1 MRTEFRAGEEERGR
15 HRIELEAFARKVAIV
30 CLFLIGIV
38 FLWFIRRVLLLVFI
52 AGVLAAGISPAV
64 RRVRTL
70 IRLYTGRKVRR
81 GTAVLI
87 VYLPFL
93 IGTVLLL
100 FLVLPRL
107 LSESREMAVQVPQ
120 LIDQKVLT
128 PLAEYLPA
136 AEIRRVLYR
145 DWRSEL
151 PVYGY
156 LRGAIAVIA
165 SIAAVLFLIAYMLID
180 SERIRNIF
188 LLFYHP
194 AERAQK
200 RSMIRRAS
208 RRMSKWLSGQLM
220 LAGIIGLAT
229 FVMLLVLRIPYALP
243 LAVVAAVGEMVPV
256 IGPIVGA
263 VPALVIAL
271 FQSNAQFWAVLILAF
286 LIQQIENYVLVP
298 RLMGQK
304 VSVSPLAVF
313 IAFMIGATLLG
324 VIGAILAI
332 PAVAITQVAFE
343 EAFVSRRE
351 RRLDSTRPGTIPR
364 TDDDEE

>member
-1 MRTEFRAGEEERGR
+1 MRTDFRQNEEEPSQHRG
-15 HRIELEAFARKVAIV
+15 ELETFTRKVAIV
-30 CLFLIGIV
+30 CLFIIGIV
-38 FLWFIRRVLLLVFI
+38 FLWYVRRVLVLIFI
-52 AGVLAAGISPAV
+52 AAVLAAGISPAV
-64 RRVRTL
+64 RRIRTVF
-70 IRLYTGRKVRR
+70 RLYTGRKLRR

-93 IGTVLLL
+93 VAVVLVL

-107 LSESREMAVQVPQ
+107 LSESREMAVQVPR
-120 LIDQKVLT
+120 LIDQKVIT

-136 AEIRRVLYR
+136 VEIRRIVYR

-156 LRGAIAVIA
+156 LRGAISVIA

-180 SERIRNIF
+180 SERLRNIF
-188 LLFYHP
+188 LLFYP
-194 AERAQK
+194 PSERAQK
-200 RSMIRRAS
+200 RKMLLRAS
-208 RRMSKWLSGQLM
+208 RRMSKWLAGQLT
-220 LAGIIGLAT
+220 LAAIIGLAT
-229 FVMLLVLRIPYALP
+229 FVVLLVLGIPYALP

-263 VPALVIAL
+263 APALVIAL
-271 FQSNAQFWAVLILAF
+271 FQSNAQFWAVLIMAI

-313 IAFMIGATLLG
+313 IAFMLGATLLG

-343 EAFVSRRE
+343 EGFVSRRE
-351 RRLDSTRPGTIPR
+351 RRFDSTRPGTLKR
-364 TDDDEE
+364 TKRE